1 MSTPAKD
8 TTMGGRYTL
17 TDRIAAGGMGEVWKA
32 RDDILGRTVAL
43 KVLKAGLTDETGF
56 TERFRN
62 EARLSA
68 ALTHGNIA
76 SVYDYGED
84 EGTAY
89 LVMEFVPGRPLSKI
103 IEQRAPMSPIDTV
116 EIISQAAAA
125 LQAAHKNGLIHRD
138 VKPAN
143 ILIDP
148 DGTAKLTDFGIARAV
163 GSVAMT
169 KTGEVMGTAQY
180 LAPESAMG
188 RPSTNLSDVYALG
201 VVAYEMLA
209 GRRPFEA
216 DTAVALALA
225 HVNEP
230 PPPLPPF
237 VPPTIRAVVAASLEK
252 DPGRRPGSAAEFGRA
267 MRQALRDADRMG
279 MLRQG
284 PPPGPQGPGQRL
296 PSSGPQPTGARPAA
310 PSGPQHVGPPSGP
323 NRSAASSGPNP
334 QAARSGPQ
342 RVGPPSGPNTQ
353 AGHRPGHGSG
363 PNPQVGPN
371 QQPNHQQQRP
381 VGASSGQGS
390 SPDSGQV
397 TRSRLKTQPESVKS
411 TRQQGPVGASGRES
425 GSPVGWARNKG
436 VLIGSV
442 IGALVLIGV
451 LVAVLTSGGGGTPT
465 QTRTGPGGSPLQ
477 TGPFKT
483 PFSPVD

>member
-1 MSTPAKD
+1 
-8 TTMGGRYTL
+8 MGGRYKL

-32 RDDILGRTVAL
+32 RDEILGRTVAL
-43 KVLKAGLTDETGF
+43 KVLKSGLTDETGF

-62 EARLSA
+62 EARHSA

-76 SVYDYGED
+76 QVYDYGED
-84 EGTAY
+84 DGTAY

-103 IEQRAPMSPIDTV
+103 IEQNAPMSAIDTV
-116 EIISQAAAA
+116 ELLSQAAAA

-148 DGTAKLTDFGIARAV
+148 EGTAKLTDFGIARAV
-163 GSVAMT
+163 GAAAMT

-180 LAPESAMG
+180 LAPEAAIG

-216 DTAVALALA
+216 ETAVALALA

-252 DPGRRPGSAAEFGRA
+252 DPARRPQSAAEFGRA
-267 MRQALRDADRMG
+267 LRQALRDADRMG

-284 PPPGPQGPGQRL
+284 PPPRGPQGPGGPGPHTSGPQQTGA
-296 PSSGPQPTGARPAA
+296 SSGPQRLGP
-310 PSGPQHVGPPSGP
+310 PSGPHRTGPPSGPNPQTGRSSAGNRQVGPPSGP
-323 NRSAASSGPNP
+323 NPQTGRSSGGNRQVGPP
-334 QAARSGPQ
+334 SGPQ
-342 RVGPPSGPNTQ
+342 RVGPQ
-353 AGHRPGHGSG
+353 SG
-363 PNPQVGPN
+363 PNPTGARPFTGQSGPN
-371 QQPNHQQQRP
+371 PNTE
-381 VGASSGQGS
+381 
-390 SPDSGQV
+390 QV
-397 TRSRLKTQPESVKS
+397 TRSRLKTKPESVDEQRRREIEGDHTS
-411 TRQQGPVGASGRES
+411 GPSGLM
-425 GSPVGWARNKG
+425 RNKG
-436 VLIGSV
+436 VLIGAGV
-442 IGALVLIGV
+442 GAVLLIG
-451 LVAVLTSGGGGTPT
+451 LIILLLNLGGGDPGNDPT
-465 QTRTGPGGSPLQ
+465 SPLTGPGGTPLQ

-483 PFSPVD
+483 PFTPVD